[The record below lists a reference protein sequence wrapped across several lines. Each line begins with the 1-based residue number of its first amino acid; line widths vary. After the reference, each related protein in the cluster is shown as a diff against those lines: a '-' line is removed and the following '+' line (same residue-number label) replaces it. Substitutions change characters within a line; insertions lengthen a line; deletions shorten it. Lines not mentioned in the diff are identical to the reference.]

1 MTTTIERSYPLI
13 DPARPQ
19 REGVGRI
26 NTAFGMVDADM
37 VEILQL
43 LAALQDLVATKA
55 AAASI
60 GPAIASAIDA
70 LVAGAPAALDT
81 LKEVADKLA
90 DNDDAVAAIM
100 ASLATKANAA
110 NVYSRATLDGL
121 LAAKADRAVV
131 EGHADQLAAL
141 GAGGATVIT
150 ANTNAVAGGV
160 YFAKTVGGA
169 FAITLPPSPDNGNT
183 VEVWRSGTNAVTIN
197 RNGKT
202 IAGLAENLVIDEDKR
217 IAILRYMDGDWRV
230 TGRVFA

>member
-19 REGVGRI
+19 REGAGRI

-37 VEILQL
+37 DEILQL
-43 LAALQDLVATKA
+43 LTALQDLVATKA
-55 AAASI
+55 EAASI

-70 LVAGAPAALDT
+70 LVAGAPTALDT

-110 NVYSRATLDGL
+110 NVYSRATVDGL

-131 EGHADQLAAL
+131 EDHAAQLAAL
-141 GAGGATVIT
+141 GAGGLVTVSDDV
-150 ANTNAVAGGV
+150 AAVIGGKYRADTSAG
-160 YFAKTVGGA
+160 ALE
-169 FAITLPPSPDNGNT
+169 ILLPPDPPNGGW
-183 VEVWRSGTNAVTIN
+183 VEVWRNGPEPVVIL

-202 IAGLAENLVIDEDKR
+202 INGQADNGIMNTDKSIFR
-217 IAILRYMDGDWRV
+217 FTHMGGNWTVQRGI
-230 TGRVFA
+230 FA